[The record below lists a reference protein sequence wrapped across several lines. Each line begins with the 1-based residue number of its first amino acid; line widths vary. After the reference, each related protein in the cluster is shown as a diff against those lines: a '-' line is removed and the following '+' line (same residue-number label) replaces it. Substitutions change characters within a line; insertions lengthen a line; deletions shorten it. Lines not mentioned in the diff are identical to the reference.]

1 MKKVSFVVESY
12 LHENKLF
19 NKEETA
25 ISRDNLSLSYII
37 LKEEFEK
44 YGYDLST
51 NDINTPSQSDVVI
64 YRDLPKYSVLPEAK
78 DQYKTF
84 LILSENDIIIKNNW
98 VLKNHE
104 NFKKIFTWDDRFVDN
119 KKYFKLNYAFDI
131 PTTIPKDLSKK
142 TKLCTLIAG
151 NKSKVHPLELY
162 SKREE
167 AIKWFEKNHPED
179 FDFYGFGWDIKVF
192 HNSKILKELG
202 RVKFIQKLLKP
213 TFKTYRGSVDE
224 KFSTLQKYKFS
235 ICYEN
240 AKDYSGY
247 ITEKLFDSFFAGCV
261 PIYWGAD
268 NIFDYV
274 PKDCFIDKRDFK
286 TYKELYK
293 HIKNMDDETY
303 LGYLNN
309 IENFFNSKQAEQ
321 FKISRYIETIIKQT
335 LEVEE
340 LK

>member
-1 MKKVSFVVESY
+1 MNMACQPQF
-12 LHENKLF
+12 LNPR
-19 NKEETA
+19 ET
-25 ISRDNLSLSYII
+25 
-37 LKEEFEK
+37 
-44 YGYDLST
+44 ST
-51 NDINTPSQSDVVI
+51 
-64 YRDLPKYSVLPEAK
+64 
-78 DQYKTF
+78 
-84 LILSENDIIIKNNW
+84 
-98 VLKNHE
+98 
-104 NFKKIFTWDDRFVDN
+104 
-119 KKYFKLNYAFDI
+119 
-131 PTTIPKDLSKK
+131 
-142 TKLCTLIAG
+142 
-151 NKSKVHPLELY
+151 
-162 SKREE
+162 
-167 AIKWFEKNHPED
+167 
-179 FDFYGFGWDIKVF
+179 
-192 HNSKILKELG
+192 
-202 RVKFIQKLLKP
+202 
-213 TFKTYRGSVDE
+213 
-224 KFSTLQKYKFS
+224 FSTLQKYKFS